1 MSSPK
6 RPSGDET
13 PDRPKDTVLVGL
25 YHRHQ
30 MDGAIFSRGARLP
43 VDVTKF
49 LVLVPLISSRGF
61 LCHQI
66 SLNRVSEQ

>member
-6 RPSGDET
+6 TPGDER
-13 PDRPKDTVLVGL
+13 PDEPKDTVLVGL

-30 MDGAIFSRGARLP
+30 MDGAIFSRGVRLP

-61 LCHQI
+61 LCRQI
-66 SLNRVSEQ
+66 SVIRVSKQ